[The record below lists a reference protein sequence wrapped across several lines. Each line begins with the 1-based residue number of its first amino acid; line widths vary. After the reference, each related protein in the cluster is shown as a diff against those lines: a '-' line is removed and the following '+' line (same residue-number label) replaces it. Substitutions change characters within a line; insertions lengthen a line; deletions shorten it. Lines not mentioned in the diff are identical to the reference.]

1 MDYLK
6 TLKKSDK
13 KAAKIILA
21 EEKRQAEGLEM
32 IPSEN
37 YVSRPVLEALGTVFT
52 NKYSEGYPKKRYYG
66 GNQIVDRIELLAQE
80 RAKKLFGVRFANVQ
94 PYSGSPANHA
104 VYFALCKSGDVTMG
118 MDLACGGHITH
129 GLKVNF
135 SGIYYRPVYYTVDK
149 KTSLIDY
156 DEVKRVV
163 KKHRPKLIW
172 AGATAYPRLFDWK
185 KFAQIAR
192 SVDAYL
198 ACDIAHYAGLVAGG
212 AYLSPVKYA
221 DVVTTTTHKT
231 LRGPRGA
238 MIMTNDEEI
247 AKKINK
253 AVFPGLQGGPHNH
266 QTAAIAVS
274 LKEASKAS
282 FKRYAHQI
290 VKNCKA
296 LAKELKKYG
305 FNLVTGGTDNH
316 LILIDLRNKK
326 VSGKE
331 VQEAMENVGIS
342 LNKNSI
348 PYDPNPPFRPSGIR
362 LGTPALTSQ
371 GMKKKEMKVVA
382 DLMNETVEAIGKK
395 RDKKRLKAVKKKVVA
410 FARQFPVPGLDK

>member
-1 MDYLK
+1 MDYLR

-13 KAAKIILA
+13 KVASIILA

-37 YVSRPVLEALGTVFT
+37 YVSRLVLEALGSVGT
-52 NKYSEGYPKKRYYG
+52 NKYSEGYPHKRYYG
-66 GNQIVDRIELLAQE
+66 GNQIIDQMEILCQE

-104 VYFALCKSGDVTMG
+104 VYFALCKPGDVTMG

-135 SGIYYRPVYYTVDK
+135 SGIYYQPVYYTVDRQ
-149 KTSLIDY
+149 TSLIDH
-156 DEVKRVV
+156 DEVARLV
-163 KKHRPKLIW
+163 KKYRPKLIW

-185 KFAQIAR
+185 KFAEIAR
-192 SVDAYL
+192 SVKAYL

-212 AYLSPVKYA
+212 AYPSPVKYA

-238 MIMTNDEEI
+238 MIMTNDQEI
-247 AKKINK
+247 FKKINK

-282 FKRYAHQI
+282 FKKYAHQI
-290 VKNCKA
+290 VDNCKA
-296 LAKELKKYG
+296 LAKALLAYD
-305 FNLVTGGTDNH
+305 FNLVTNGTDNH
-316 LILIDLRNKK
+316 LILIDLRNKG
-326 VSGKE
+326 VGGKK
-331 VQEAMENVGIS
+331 VQEAMETVGIS

-348 PYDPNPPFRPSGIR
+348 PYDPNPPYNPSGIR

-371 GMKKKEMKVVA
+371 GMGKQEMRVVA
-382 DLMNETVEAIGKK
+382 SLLNETVEAIGK
-395 RDKKRLKAVKKKVVA
+395 RGEKKRLKEIKKKVIK
-410 FARQFPVPGLDK
+410 FCCQFPPPPYN

>member
-1 MDYLK
+1 MNYLK
-6 TLKKSDK
+6 ALKKSDK

-52 NKYSEGYPKKRYYG
+52 NKYSEGYPQKRYYG
-66 GNQIVDRIELLAQE
+66 GNQIVDEIEILAQE
-80 RAKKLFGVRFANVQ
+80 RAKKLFGVKFVNVQ

-104 VYFALCKSGDVTMG
+104 VYFALCQPGDTTMG

-135 SGIYYRPVYYTVDK
+135 SGIYYQPVYYPVDK
-149 KTSLIDY
+149 KSNLINY
-156 DEVKRVV
+156 EVVEKLA

-172 AGATAYPRLFDWK
+172 AGATAYPRLFNWK
-185 KFAQIAR
+185 KFAKIAH
-192 SVDAYL
+192 SAGAYL

-212 AYLSPVKYA
+212 AYPSPVKYA
-221 DVVTTTTHKT
+221 DVITTTTHKT

-238 MIMTNDEEI
+238 MIMTNNEEI
-247 AKKINK
+247 FKKINK

-274 LKEASKAS
+274 LKEASKVS
-282 FKRYAHQI
+282 FKKYAHQV
-290 VKNCKA
+290 VKNCKV

-326 VSGKE
+326 VAGKE
-331 VQEAMENVGIS
+331 VQEAMETVGIS

-348 PYDPNPPFRPSGIR
+348 PYDPASPFRPSGIR

-371 GMKKKEMKVVA
+371 GMKEKEMKVVA
-382 DLMNETVEAIGKK
+382 NLMNEVVEAIGK
-395 RDKKRLKAVKKKVVA
+395 RGERKKLKAIHKKVIK
-410 FARQFPVPGLDK
+410 FCRQFPIPGLKI

>member
-395 RDKKRLKAVKKKVVA
+395 GDKKRLKAVKKKVVA

>member
-6 TLKKSDK
+6 ALKKSDK
-13 KAAKIILA
+13 KAAEIILA

-37 YVSRPVLEALGTVFT
+37 YVSRSVLEALGTVFT

-66 GNQIVDRIELLAQE
+66 GNQVVDKIEILAQE
-80 RAKKLFGVRFANVQ
+80 RAKKLFGVKFANVQ

-104 VYFALCKSGDVTMG
+104 VYFALLKPGDVMMG

-135 SGIYYRPVYYTVDK
+135 SGIYYKPVYYTVDK
-149 KTSLIDY
+149 ETSLIDHH
-156 DEVKRVV
+156 EVEKLV
-163 KKHRPKLIW
+163 KKHCPKLIW

-185 KFAQIAR
+185 KFAEIAR
-192 SVDAYL
+192 SVNAYL
-198 ACDIAHYAGLVAGG
+198 ACDIAHYAGLVAGN
-212 AYLSPVKYA
+212 AYPSPVKYA
-221 DVVTTTTHKT
+221 DVITTTTHKT

-238 MIMTNDEEI
+238 IIMTNDEEI
-247 AKKINK
+247 FTKINK

-274 LKEASKAS
+274 LKEAKKAS
-282 FKRYAHQI
+282 FKEYAHQI
-290 VKNCKA
+290 VKNCKV

-326 VSGKE
+326 VGGKE
-331 VQEAMENVGIS
+331 VQEAMEKVGIS

-348 PYDPNPPFRPSGIR
+348 PYDPSSPFRPSGIR

-371 GMKKKEMKVVA
+371 GMKEKEMKAVA
-382 DLMNETVEAIGKK
+382 DLMNETVETIGRRGEGKK
-395 RDKKRLKAVKKKVVA
+395 LEAIKKKVVK
-410 FARQFPVPGLDK
+410 FCCQFPIPGLDK